1 MRIASPPPAPTFRAA
16 VKICLVTDMEGLA
29 GVDHWDQCYSTD
41 DHSPDYLHGLA
52 QLAAD
57 TNAAVAGC
65 FDAGATEVVVW
76 DGHGRNAQRAFT
88 RVALDPR
95 ATLRRLVPGTP
106 LVLDGL
112 DRHTAGVVMVG
123 QHAMAGTLHGFLD
136 HTQCPKEI
144 CRFLINGEEHGEM
157 SQFALHAGAFGVP
170 LLHVSGDEALCT
182 ETRRLFPWVA
192 TTATKRG
199 TGWETCELY
208 PTDTVRAAIRRD
220 VAAALA
226 HRSAARVWQ
235 IPAPIEITIEFAWS
249 AWPDKLAAIPG
260 VRRPHARTV
269 AWRIDDPRFIYNWPA
284 PDWHPPH

>member
-1 MRIASPPPAPTFRAA
+1 
-16 VKICLVTDMEGLA
+16 VKICLVTDLEGLA
-29 GVDHWDQCYSTD
+29 GVDDWEQCYAID
-41 DHSPDYLHGLA
+41 DQDPRYLHGLA

-57 TNAAVAGC
+57 TNATVAGC

-76 DGHGRNAQRAFT
+76 DGHGRNRQQAFT

-95 ATLRRLVPGTP
+95 ATLRRLIPAVP
-106 LVLDGL
+106 LRLDGL
-112 DRHTAGVVMVG
+112 DAATAGVVMVG
-123 QHAMAGTLHGFLD
+123 QHAMAGTIGGFFD

-182 ETRRLFPWVA
+182 EARKLFPWVA

-199 TGWETCELY
+199 TGWATCELY
-208 PTDTVRAAIRRD
+208 PVAEVRARLRRD
-220 VAAALA
+220 VAAAIGQ
-226 HRSAARVWQ
+226 RSAAQVWRL
-235 IPAPIEITIEFAWS
+235 PGPMEITVEFGWS
-249 AWPDKLAAIPG
+249 ELADRLAVFPG

-269 AWRIDDPRFIYNWPA
+269 AWTVTDPRTIYNWPSA
-284 PDWHPPH
+284 DWHPTEK